1 MRRKCSGKNIFSSY
15 WHIAVALP
23 HITKRP
29 IDWGPTGRDGCLCAA
44 AVIAFRRVELLW
56 RLVRVRGEGSD
67 ALSSAHQLTMLSTHH
82 LVFSKS

>member
-1 MRRKCSGKNIFSSY
+1 MCRKCSGKNIFFPY
-15 WHIAVALP
+15 RHIVVVLP

-29 IDWGPTGRDGCLCAA
+29 VGLGQTGHDGCYRAA

-67 ALSSAHQLTMLSTHH
+67 ALSSAHQLTMLSPHH
-82 LVFSKS
+82 LIISKS

>member
-1 MRRKCSGKNIFSSY
+1 MCRKCSGKNIFSASRRVP
-15 WHIAVALP
+15 VALP
-23 HITKRP
+23 RITNAP
-29 IDWGPTGRDGCLCAA
+29 SAWGQTWRDGCYRAA

-82 LVFSKS
+82 LVISKS